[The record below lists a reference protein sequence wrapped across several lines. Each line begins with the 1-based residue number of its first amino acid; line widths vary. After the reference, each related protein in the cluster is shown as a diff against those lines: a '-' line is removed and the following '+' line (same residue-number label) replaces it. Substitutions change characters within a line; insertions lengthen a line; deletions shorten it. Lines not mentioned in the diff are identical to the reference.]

1 MRRTIRMLALC
12 LFVTFL
18 FPVELP
24 AESKDRAE
32 KFTSQGEEDSGYR
45 LRADNFSYDERQDI
59 YTASGNVILHAKGSV
74 IFADQ
79 IRLDAASMEAIVEG
93 DIRIEKDKDWLE
105 GESAYLDLEKET
117 GLIEFGRGF
126 LADGNFHFSG
136 ALVEKLGPQT
146 YHVRDGTFTTCD
158 GDEPSWHFRA
168 SDLKVTVEGYGFAKH
183 TRFHLGRAPVL
194 YSPYLAFPAKTKRQ
208 TGLLMPRFGLG
219 ERLGY
224 DFDLPFFWA
233 ISRSTDATIYSH
245 YMSKRGLMMGPELR
259 YAASSQSKGE
269 LRFNY
274 LDDQASKSDL
284 QEENYDSA
292 SGLQR
297 MTRDRWWWR
306 SKQDF
311 VLPYQ
316 VQGNLDLDFVSD
328 PDYLRAFN
336 TGYNSWRESDQE
348 FRNTFNRGLTNDET
362 VTTRESV
369 LLLNKIWPS
378 QSANFQ
384 LHYYQ
389 NLNDD
394 LDETQLQQLPLITYS
409 ASRQPLLG
417 GPFFIEADAGYVNYW
432 RPEGTRG
439 NRLNATPRL
448 SLPFRRGGYLQL
460 EPYVGFLGTLYL
472 IDQYDE
478 TASSTV
484 KEKTFHSREI
494 IETGMEGSTEIV
506 RIFNMG
512 GETWTKSKHTVR
524 PNILYEYRPEEDQ
537 SKLPFF
543 DATDRI
549 NSRNR
554 LTYSLTN
561 FFSARLDRG
570 PDQVEYLDVA
580 RLLLSQHYDIS
591 QPDGGEDDP
600 STTRKRP
607 FSNVFMQ
614 LDLTPRRYI
623 TMTYKNE
630 LSLYDEE
637 FKSHNLLARVWDER
651 GDSLNIDYQR
661 QLDRDGKTLLDEI
674 DAKLGLK
681 LWEGVSLNLR
691 FDYRLDTNEKIKNE
705 YNLIIERQC
714 WGISFSY
721 VDEPDDQR
729 FAVGI
734 KLYGLGELQ
743 AQTF

>member
-1 MRRTIRMLALC
+1 MLGLYLLLMA
-12 LFVTFL
+12 FL
-18 FPVELP
+18 LP
-24 AESKDRAE
+24 AEVVAQSKDRTAKFAAQE
-32 KFTSQGEEDSGYR
+32 KKDSGYR
-45 LRADNFSYDERQDI
+45 LRADHFSYDERQDI
-59 YTASGNVILHAKGSV
+59 YTASGNVILHAEGKV
-74 IFADQ
+74 IFADHM
-79 IRLDAASMEAIVEG
+79 RLDAATMEAIVEG
-93 DIRIEKDKDWLE
+93 DIRIEQDRDWLE
-105 GESAYLDLEKET
+105 GERAYLDLEKET

-136 ALVEKLGPQT
+136 VLVEKLGPQT
-146 YHVRDGTFTTCD
+146 YHVQDGTFTTCD
-158 GDEPSWHFRA
+158 GEEPSWHFRTT
-168 SDLKVTVEGYGFAKH
+168 DLKVTVEGYGFAKH
-183 TRFHLGRAPVL
+183 TRFHLGRTPVI
-194 YSPYLAFPAKTKRQ
+194 YSPYLAFPAKTERQ
-208 TGLLMPRFGLG
+208 TGLLMPRFGVG

-245 YMSKRGLMMGPELR
+245 YMSKRGLMMGPEFR
-259 YAASSQSKGE
+259 YTASTQSKGE

-274 LDDQASKSDL
+274 LDDQASRSDL
-284 QEENYDSA
+284 QEENYESA
-292 SGLQR
+292 AGLR
-297 MTRDRWWWR
+297 RITRDRWWWR
-306 SKQDF
+306 SKQDLALF
-311 VLPYQ
+311 YGVR
-316 VQGNLDLDFVSD
+316 GNLDLDFVSD
-328 PDYLRAFN
+328 PDYLRTFN
-336 TGYNSWRESDQE
+336 TGYNSWRESDRK
-348 FRNTFNRGLTNDET
+348 FRQTFGRGLVNDDT
-362 VTTRESV
+362 VTTRESL
-369 LLLNKIWPS
+369 LLLNKYWAT
-378 QSANFQ
+378 QSVNFE

-394 LDETQLQQLPLITYS
+394 RDETTPQQLPVINYS
-409 ASRQPLLG
+409 ASTQPILG
-417 GPFFIEADAGYVNYW
+417 GPFFIDGEVGYVNYW

-439 NRLNATPRL
+439 NRLNASPRL
-448 SLPFRRGGYLQL
+448 SLPFRKGGYLEL

-472 IDQYDE
+472 IDHYE
-478 TASSTV
+478 EPEGSKV
-484 KEKTFHSREI
+484 REKSFQSREI
-494 IETGMEGSTEIV
+494 FETGIEGSTEIL
-506 RIFNMG
+506 RIFEMD

-524 PNILYEYRPEEDQ
+524 PNILYEYRPEVSQ
-537 SKLPFF
+537 SKLPYF

-561 FFSARLDRG
+561 FFAARLDRG
-570 PDQVEYLDVA
+570 PDQVQYLDVA
-580 RLLLSQHYDIS
+580 RLEISQHYDIS
-591 QPDGGEDDP
+591 QPDGGAEDP

-623 TMTYKNE
+623 TLTYKNE

-637 FKSHNLLARVWDER
+637 FKRHNLLATLWDNR
-651 GDSLNIDYQR
+651 GDRLSIDYQR
-661 QLDRDGKTLLDEI
+661 QLDREGKTLLNEI
-674 DAKLGLK
+674 DAQLGLR

-721 VDEPDDQR
+721 VDQPDDQR

>member
-1 MRRTIRMLALC
+1 
-12 LFVTFL
+12 
-18 FPVELP
+18 
-24 AESKDRAE
+24 
-32 KFTSQGEEDSGYR
+32 
-45 LRADNFSYDERQDI
+45 
-59 YTASGNVILHAKGSV
+59 
-74 IFADQ
+74 
-79 IRLDAASMEAIVEG
+79 
-93 DIRIEKDKDWLE
+93 
-105 GESAYLDLEKET
+105 
-117 GLIEFGRGF
+117 
-126 LADGNFHFSG
+126 
-136 ALVEKLGPQT
+136 
-146 YHVRDGTFTTCD
+146 
-158 GDEPSWHFRA
+158 
-168 SDLKVTVEGYGFAKH
+168 
-183 TRFHLGRAPVL
+183 
-194 YSPYLAFPAKTKRQ
+194 
-208 TGLLMPRFGLG
+208 
-219 ERLGY
+219 
-224 DFDLPFFWA
+224 
-233 ISRSTDATIYSH
+233 
-245 YMSKRGLMMGPELR
+245 
-259 YAASSQSKGE
+259 
-269 LRFNY
+269 
-274 LDDQASKSDL
+274 
-284 QEENYDSA
+284 
-292 SGLQR
+292 
-297 MTRDRWWWR
+297 
-306 SKQDF
+306 
-311 VLPYQ
+311 
-316 VQGNLDLDFVSD
+316 
-328 PDYLRAFN
+328 
-336 TGYNSWRESDQE
+336 
-348 FRNTFNRGLTNDET
+348 
-362 VTTRESV
+362 
-369 LLLNKIWPS
+369 
-378 QSANFQ
+378 
-384 LHYYQ
+384 
-389 NLNDD
+389 
-394 LDETQLQQLPLITYS
+394 
-409 ASRQPLLG
+409 
-417 GPFFIEADAGYVNYW
+417 
-432 RPEGTRG
+432 
-439 NRLNATPRL
+439 
-448 SLPFRRGGYLQL
+448 
-460 EPYVGFLGTLYL
+460 LGTLYL

-637 FKSHNLLARVWDER
+637 FKSHNLLARLWDER